1 MKNVNYIDTIKD
13 VTSKLL
19 PKFVSRYESEH
30 NFKLPKI
37 TVLTIGGYIKNPN
50 DVVVNNKPPEF
61 GHINVNV
68 EVDVKDGRIGIVKK
82 LVLNVLERVMDSI
95 GFQYDEIYV
104 NYITTAQLNR
114 DNIEK
119 LESTIYKLLYSYDK
133 HEGWYSLPYSE
144 SNEDGVDWIVKG
156 KVTKVIVRPKEV
168 SIRGYKLD
176 CIYDVLVTFSVTKIL
191 IGFKSENDWEEV
203 YREHD
208 LPSHSWD
215 TIIDDIELY
224 VTKMIPQIC
233 EVDVDYDF
241 SRTLRN

>member
-1 MKNVNYIDTIKD
+1 MKNVNYKDTIKD

-19 PKFVSRYESEH
+19 PKFVSRYEFEH

-37 TVLTIGGYIKNPN
+37 TLLTISGHIKNPN
-50 DVVVNNKPPEF
+50 DVIINNQQPEF
-61 GHINVNV
+61 GYINVNV

-82 LVLNVLERVMDSI
+82 LFLNVLERVMDSL
-95 GFQYDEIYV
+95 GFKHDEIYV
-104 NYITTAQLNR
+104 NYITTAQLKR

-119 LESTIYKLLYSYDK
+119 LESTIYKLLYTYDK

-144 SNEDGVDWIVKG
+144 SNEDGVDWVVTG
-156 KVTKVIVRPKEV
+156 KVTKVIVRPKEALNMGHK
-168 SIRGYKLD
+168 SD
-176 CIYDVLVTFSVTKIL
+176 CVYDVLVTFSVSKIL

-203 YREHD
+203 YGEHD
-208 LPSHSWD
+208 LPSHSWN
-215 TIIDDIELY
+215 TISDNFESY
-224 VTKMIPQIC
+224 VTKMVPQIC